1 MGPFSI
7 AMLGYWSVFFV
18 SDTIEVHVTWL
29 TSSNMNFSIE
39 NSRVTRFWSI
49 LKMSLWLVNLEC
61 VTFLFCVAVIIC
73 QNKKWTFHFQYGLI
87 CSSQKC
93 FGGKCLFPKNWG
105 GRWFL
110 INSLWRICFFT
121 RVVWSPMFTPY
132 LGKWSSFFRQSFSV
146 APPLATWY
154 YFMEEIRRSP
164 VEVGSWN
171 PIIYRV
177 LYIPGGAGFRPSTVI
192 LDMTCLSKKPKV

>member
-1 MGPFSI
+1 MPYKFEHEFLYRKFPCDQVLEYPQNVTLVGEPGMCNLSFLRCDHHLPKQKMDISFSI
-7 AMLGYWSVFFV
+7 RVDMLLPKVFWWKMFV
-18 SDTIEVHVTWL
+18 PEKL
-29 TSSNMNFSIE
+29 
-39 NSRVTRFWSI
+39 
-49 LKMSLWLVNLEC
+49 
-61 VTFLFCVAVIIC
+61 
-73 QNKKWTFHFQYGLI
+73 
-87 CSSQKC
+87 
-93 FGGKCLFPKNWG
+93 GGKMV
-105 GRWFL
+105 L

-154 YFMEEIRRSP
+154 YLMEEIRRSP